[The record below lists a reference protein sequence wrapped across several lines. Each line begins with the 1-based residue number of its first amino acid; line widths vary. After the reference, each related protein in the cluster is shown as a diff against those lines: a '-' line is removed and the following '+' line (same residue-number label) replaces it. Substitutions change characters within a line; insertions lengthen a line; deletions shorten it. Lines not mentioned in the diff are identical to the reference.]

1 VVDSANVVDPV
12 SVKFENA
19 ATSDIGTPLN
29 GANYSSDGLL
39 MQELSLAG
47 KISLRGDFANA
58 EVASAIQSVLSL
70 PAELEANTFAR
81 DGDHTMFWLGPD
93 ELMAHTDI
101 ASVDSQMAELRSKL
115 PAKTAIVDVSDYYT
129 VIRLSG
135 EKVRPVLA
143 SGTPLDLH
151 RSVFSKGQ
159 CAQTRFGTA
168 SILLAVNDDIPV
180 IDLQVRWSFAE
191 YVWKYLCKVADYC

>member
-1 VVDSANVVDPV
+1 MADSNMTPKFDPLTP
-12 SVKFENA
+12 E
-19 ATSDIGTPLN
+19 DISTPLALDN
-29 GANYSSDGLL
+29 FISDGLL
-39 MQELSLAG
+39 MQELSLTG
-47 KISLRGDFANA
+47 KISLRGDCSNPA
-58 EVASAIQSVLSL
+58 VAAAVNDIIALPTDIQ
-70 PAELEANTFAR
+70 ANTFTR
-81 DGDHTMFWLGPD
+81 NEERSIFWLGPN
-93 ELMAHTDI
+93 ERMIYTNL
-101 ASVDSQMAELRSKL
+101 ASVDKCITDLYRQL
-115 PAKTAIVDVSDYYT
+115 PEKTSVVEVSDYYT

-168 SILLAVNDDIPV
+168 SVLLSVYDDIPV

-191 YVWKYLCKVADYC
+191 YVWKYLRKVADYC